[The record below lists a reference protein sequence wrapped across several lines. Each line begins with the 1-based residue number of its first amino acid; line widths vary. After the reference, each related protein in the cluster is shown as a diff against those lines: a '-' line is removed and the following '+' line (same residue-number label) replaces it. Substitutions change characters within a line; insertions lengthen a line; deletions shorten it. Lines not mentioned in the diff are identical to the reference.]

1 MQPLGDSRPSII
13 GTTTMNMQ
21 VKGTKLLIEIDVS
34 EAAAAI
40 AIVGLLLVV
49 GFAQGM

>member
-1 MQPLGDSRPSII
+1 MSARDH
-13 GTTTMNMQ
+13 
-21 VKGTKLLIEIDVS
+21 VFELI
-34 EAAAAI
+34 AAI